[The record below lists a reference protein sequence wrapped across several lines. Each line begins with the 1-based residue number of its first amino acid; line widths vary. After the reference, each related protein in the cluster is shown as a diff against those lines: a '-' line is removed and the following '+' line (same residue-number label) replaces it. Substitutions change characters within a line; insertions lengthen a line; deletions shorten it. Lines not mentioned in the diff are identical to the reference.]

1 MEEAGLGF
9 WLLRIAA
16 SIAGV
21 LLIYA
26 AAFTYPEERRGLH
39 SKLEDWWLHLHD
51 MSDAALRRHVAFI
64 RKTASTAKAGFD
76 WLFGEALSTRFFYVS
91 GFLSMGSFVIGMLSF
106 GDYGWA
112 VPTGLAL
119 FTVGIV
125 AFAFIMGGPQDRLR
139 KQLEDSILEKYG
151 DDPLYPSGKRGP
163 LFSKQNITIGYRAPD
178 WPDLQRSLA
187 SLASY
192 EKKKAWWEELLSP
205 EGSSRFLMPV
215 LLASIAFSSTGL
227 VFSEAKERGV
237 DEGVFFL
244 SLFTAFV
251 CDAVCVLITVYF
263 LEKISTAKSAVVA
276 AAYFLIDALVAG
288 AMLIIP
294 WILFARVVEPDTTL
308 AHYLIFVAAANL
320 STLVPSVVFLLVAL
334 TALAHRLFWP
344 VLLRPFYNLIH
355 AEKIMK
361 PKTLGL
367 AGLACFTVW
376 LDIPESYQA
385 FFKNLMNQF

>member
-1 MEEAGLGF
+1 MDEPGLGY

-16 SIAGV
+16 SIVGV

-39 SKLEDWWLHLHD
+39 SKLEDWWLQLHEA
-51 MSDAALRRHVAFI
+51 SDQALERHMAFI
-64 RKTASTAKAGFD
+64 RKTAATAKAGFD
-76 WLFGEALSTRFFYVS
+76 WLFGEPLSTRFFYVS
-91 GFLSMGSFVIGMLSF
+91 GFLSMGTFVVGMLSF

-119 FTVGIV
+119 FSIGIV
-125 AFAFIMGGPQDRLR
+125 VFAFMMGGPQDRLR
-139 KQLEDSILEKYG
+139 KELEDSILKKYI
-151 DDPLYPSGKRGP
+151 DDPFPLPENRGQI
-163 LFSKQNITIGYRAPD
+163 FSKQNITIGYRAPD
-178 WPDLQRSLA
+178 WPELQKSL
-187 SLASY
+187 SSFEPY

-205 EGSSRFLMPV
+205 DGSSKFLMPA
-215 LLASIAFSSTGL
+215 LLASLAFSSTGL
-227 VFSEAKERGV
+227 VFSDAKERGV

-263 LEKISTAKSAVVA
+263 LEKISEARSAIAA
-276 AAYFLIDALVAG
+276 AAYFLVDALVAG
-288 AMLIIP
+288 AMLAVP
-294 WILFARVVEPDTTL
+294 WMLFVWVAQQETTL
-308 AHYLIFVAAANL
+308 AHYLVFVTAANL
-320 STLVPSVVFLLVAL
+320 STLVPSVIFLLVAV

-344 VLLRPFYNLIH
+344 FLLRPFYNLIH

-367 AGLACFTVW
+367 AGLACFSVW
-376 LDIPESYQA
+376 LDVPEGYRDV
-385 FFKNLMNQF
+385 FKEFLNLL

>member
-39 SKLEDWWLHLHD
+39 SKLEDWWLQLHD
-51 MSDAALRRHVAFI
+51 MSDIALRRHVAFI

-112 VPTGLAL
+112 VPTGLTL
-119 FTVGIV
+119 FTVGII

-187 SLASY
+187 SLAPY

-288 AMLIIP
+288 AMLIVP

-376 LDIPESYQA
+376 LDIPEGYND
-385 FFKNLMNQF
+385 FFKEFLNLL

>member
-1 MEEAGLGF
+1 MEDPGLGF
-9 WLLRIAA
+9 WLLRVAA

-26 AAFTYPEERRGLH
+26 AVFTYPEERRGLH
-39 SKLEDWWLHLHD
+39 SKLEDWWLQLHD

-64 RKTASTAKAGFD
+64 RKTAATAKAGFD
-76 WLFGEALSTRFFYVS
+76 WLFGEPLSTRFFYVS

-119 FTVGIV
+119 FSVGIV
-125 AFAFIMGGPQDRLR
+125 AFAFVMGGQQDRLR
-139 KQLEDSILEKYG
+139 KQLEDTILEKYG
-151 DDPLYPSGKRGP
+151 SDPFQLPAKPGA
-163 LFSKQNITIGYRAPD
+163 LFSKENVTIGYRAPD
-178 WPDLQRSLA
+178 WPELQNSLA
-187 SLASY
+187 SFSPY
-192 EKKKAWWEELLSP
+192 EKKKTWWEELLSP

-263 LEKISTAKSAVVA
+263 LEKISEANSAMTA
-276 AAYFLIDALVAG
+276 AAYFLIDAIVAG
-288 AMLIIP
+288 AMLAVP
-294 WILFARVVEPDTTL
+294 WMLFIWVAAQDTTL
-308 AHYLIFVAAANL
+308 AHYLVFVAAANL
-320 STLVPSVVFLLVAL
+320 STLVPSVVFLLVAV

-376 LDIPESYQA
+376 LDVPEGYRA
-385 FFKNLMNQF
+385 VFKEFLNIL

>member
-1 MEEAGLGF
+1 MDEPGLGY

-16 SIAGV
+16 SVAGV

-26 AAFTYPEERRGLH
+26 AVFTYPEERRGLH

-51 MSDAALRRHVAFI
+51 MSDAALRHHVIFI
-64 RKTASTAKAGFD
+64 RQTAATAKAGFD
-76 WLFGEALSTRFFYVS
+76 WLFGEPLSTRFFYVS

-119 FTVGIV
+119 FSVGIV

-139 KQLEDSILEKYG
+139 KQLEDSVLEKYG
-151 DDPLYPSGKRGP
+151 ADPLYPSGKHGP
-163 LFSKQNITIGYRAPD
+163 LFSKKNITIGYRAPD

-187 SLASY
+187 SLAPY
-192 EKKKAWWEELLSP
+192 EKKKSWWEEILSP

-263 LEKISTAKSAVVA
+263 LEKISTVKSAVIA
-276 AAYFLIDALVAG
+276 AAYFLIDAIVAG
-288 AMLIIP
+288 AMLAVP
-294 WILFARVVEPDTTL
+294 WVLFAELAEPDTTL

-355 AEKIMK
+355 AEKVLR

-367 AGLACFTVW
+367 AGLACFSVW
-376 LDIPESYQA
+376 FDIPESYQV
-385 FFKNLMNQF
+385 FFKNLINQF